1 MVTLAGMVDQALLM
15 VLEVDRELVVGLPA
29 HVAVEALPRPVTD
42 RAMVEVDLPT
52 EDAAL
57 ILVIGLSPRSNLLP
71 RSRANPLGVATVV
84 EVVMIP
90 TLAMMVTKGMNQWM
104 ISLPEPMSL
113 ALSGKGR

>member
-1 MVTLAGMVDQALLM
+1 MVNLAGMVDQVLLM

-29 HVAVEALPRPVTD
+29 HVEAEALPRPVTD
-42 RAMVEVDLPT
+42 RAMAEVDLPT

-57 ILVIGLSPRSNLLP
+57 IMVIGLSPRPNLFP
-71 RSRANPLGVATVV
+71 RSGANPLGVATVV

-113 ALSGKGR
+113 APSGTKR